1 MSAKLLKISVTA
13 VTKYM
18 ESRSDPETNQ
28 YAFGYAVTIVNKGDV
43 PVQLLRRHWLIKSDN
58 GNVQEVQGEGVIGE
72 QPRLIPEG
80 TFKYSSWVMLQ
91 TPTGHM
97 EGRYLF
103 INDDGFQSWEEVPLL
118 FFEVPG
124 ARTVN

>member
-1 MSAKLLKISVTA
+1 MSAKLLRITVEA
-13 VTKYM
+13 VTKFL

-28 YAFGYAVTIVNKGDV
+28 YAFGYAITITNKGDT
-43 PVQLLRRHWLIKSDN
+43 PVRLLRRQWSIHSDN
-58 GNVQEVQGEGVIGE
+58 QHIQQVQGEGVVGE
-72 QPRLIPEG
+72 QPRLTPMG
-80 TFKYSSWVMLQ
+80 TFKYTSWVMLQ

-103 INDDGFQSWEEVPLL
+103 ITDDGFESWEEIPPI